1 MTTRRVTLMSV
12 KLTDTQIVTL
22 SAAAQR
28 DDRCLV
34 APRNLKGGAA
44 QKVAA
49 KLIVGGLAKEIKA
62 KPGAPVWR
70 RDEQGG
76 QSYALKLTAAGARAI
91 ADPFVLAVD
100 ETSEGTDPCVRV
112 TPSGS
117 HIVEATTNVPTAAPS
132 VSAPR
137 GGTKLA
143 RILQLLQRNCGATL
157 EELIAATDWLPHTT
171 RAALTGLRKRGCAV
185 TIDRHD
191 KERGSTYRA
200 RLSETIETGGAT
212 GQSYAPPAIPAL
224 KSKNTRRGSLAQR
237 AA

>member
-1 MTTRRVTLMSV
+1 MSI
-12 KLTDTQIVTL
+12 KLTDTQIVML

-44 QKVAA
+44 QKVVA
-49 KLIVGGLAKEIKA
+49 KLIDGGLAKEIKA

-70 RDEQGG
+70 QDEQAG
-76 QSYALKLTAAGARAI
+76 QSFALKLTAAGVRA
-91 ADPFVLAVD
+91 LAID
-100 ETSEGTDPCVRV
+100 GRSPSDDTRDDSGERVRV
-112 TPSGS
+112 AAANSE
-117 HIVEATTNVPTAAPS
+117 IIRQTAAEVPAAGAPS
-132 VSAPR
+132 PSAPR

-143 RILQLLQRNCGATL
+143 RVLELIQRDCGATL

-171 RAALTGLRKRGCAV
+171 RAALTGLRKRGCTV

-191 KERGSTYRA
+191 KGRGSTYRA
-200 RLSETIETGGAT
+200 RLGETIETGGAT
-212 GQSYAPPAIPAL
+212 GQSDAPPAISRAL
-224 KSKNTRRGSLAQR
+224 KSKNARRVERPRAQQ